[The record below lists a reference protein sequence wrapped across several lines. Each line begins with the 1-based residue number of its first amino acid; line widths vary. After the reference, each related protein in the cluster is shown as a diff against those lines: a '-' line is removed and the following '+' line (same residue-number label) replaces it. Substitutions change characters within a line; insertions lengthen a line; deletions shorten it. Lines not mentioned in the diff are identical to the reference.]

1 MRENNLCAMSS
12 FEIRPTVA
20 ADLPAITEIYEHAVR
35 YGTATFELVPPD
47 LTDMTR
53 RFGVLMDG
61 GFPYLVAALEGRVV
75 GYAYAGAYRPRPAYR
90 FTVENSVY
98 LQPAIHRRGIG
109 LQLLQ
114 RLITESEQ
122 RGYRQM
128 IAVVGDSGNAGS
140 IGVHT
145 KCGFQMIGTH
155 PKVGFKF
162 GRWLDTV
169 MMQRALG
176 EGAKTL
182 PADSKA

>member
-1 MRENNLCAMSS
+1 MQTLD
-12 FEIRPTVA
+12 IRPTTA
-20 ADLPAITEIYEHAVR
+20 ADLPAITEIYQHAVR
-35 YGTATFELVPPD
+35 YGTATFELIPPD
-47 LTDMTR
+47 LTEMTR
-53 RFGVLMDG
+53 RYGVLMEG
-61 GFPYLVAALEGRVV
+61 GFPYFAATLEGRVI

-98 LQPAIHRRGIG
+98 LQPSTHRRGVG

-114 RLITESEQ
+114 RLIAECEA

-128 IAVVGDSGNAGS
+128 IAVIGDSANAGS
-140 IGVHT
+140 IGVHR

-155 PKVGFKF
+155 PDVGFKF

-176 EGAKTL
+176 DGGTTL
-182 PADSKA
+182 PAS